1 MTENTPGAPGHQPER
16 PQQSAE
22 GTTPAEQPQASPWA
36 AAPQQ
41 PQQSP
46 AQPGGLADVGF
57 GEASP
62 AAGTPGAQPT
72 PGTPAAQSTPGT
84 QSGLGHSGA
93 QPGGA
98 SQSGAATHA
107 GQPGSGYGQ
116 PTAAS
121 PSGSGTP
128 GAHSG
133 SAYGTPSSHG
143 AQSSDVSGG
152 GHGGYPPP
160 GGPGYGAPLTNP
172 LGVPVQTVPQ
182 QRKAGGRGKLV
193 AGALALV
200 LLGGAIGG
208 GIGGAV
214 AYNLAGSS
222 TSASSGNALNQPKP
236 AAKDINSPAP
246 QGSIEQ
252 VAQKVLPSVVQLKV
266 TGQGAPGSGSGIVLS
281 SDGMILTNNH
291 VVESAAAGG
300 EILVQFNDGRTAKAK
315 IVGRDATSDLA
326 VVKVDGVSGLTPAEL
341 GRSDD
346 LRVGQQVVAIGAP
359 FGLSSTVTSGIVSA
373 VQRPVRTGESQDQAT
388 VMDAV
393 QTDASI
399 NPGNSGGPLVDMQ
412 GKVIGINSAIRT
424 ATGGQQQGGSIGL
437 GFAIPVDQV
446 RRIAEELIKNGKA
459 THSLLGVGLGQPTRN
474 QQTQG
479 ATVSQVTQGGA
490 AEQAGI
496 KVGDVITK
504 IDNRR
509 IEDADS
515 LIAAVRSYAPGSKVK
530 LTINTAGGDR
540 VVEVTLGS
548 QNLDNGPR

>member
-1 MTENTPGAPGHQPER
+1 MTENTPGAPGPKPER

-62 AAGTPGAQPT
+62 AAGTPVAQP
-72 PGTPAAQSTPGT
+72 A
-84 QSGLGHSGA
+84 SGA

-98 SQSGAATHA
+98 GQSVPG

-116 PTAAS
+116 PTSAN
-121 PSGSGTP
+121 PTGLGTP

-152 GHGGYPPP
+152 GPGGYPPP

-222 TSASSGNALNQPKP
+222 TSASSGNALNQPRP

-266 TGQGAPGSGSGIVLS
+266 TGQGAAGSGSGIVLS

-291 VVESAAAGG
+291 VVEAAAVGG

-315 IVGRDATSDLA
+315 IVGRDVTSDLA

-424 ATGGQQQGGSIGL
+424 AASGGAGGQQQGGSIGL

-474 QQTQG
+474 QQSQG

>member
-1 MTENTPGAPGHQPER
+1 MTENTPGAPGPQPER

-41 PQQSP
+41 RQGGP
-46 AQPGGLADVGF
+46 AEPGF
-57 GEASP
+57 GEAPTHPATPAALPAQGTSATSP
-62 AAGTPGAQPT
+62 AS
-72 PGTPAAQSTPGT
+72 GTPAA
-84 QSGLGHSGA
+84 
-93 QPGGA
+93 
-98 SQSGAATHA
+98 
-107 GQPGSGYGQ
+107 QPGSGYGQ
-116 PTAAS
+116 PT
-121 PSGSGTP
+121 SGNPAGLGTP
-128 GAHSG
+128 GAYAG

-143 AQSSDVSGG
+143 AQSSDVSSGG
-152 GHGGYPPP
+152 SGGYPPP

-182 QRKAGGRGKLV
+182 QRKTGGRGKLV

-222 TSASSGNALNQPKP
+222 NSASSGNALNQPKP

-266 TGQGAPGSGSGIVLS
+266 TGQTGSGSGSGIILS

-291 VVESAAAGG
+291 VVEAAANGG
-300 EILVQFNDGRTAKAK
+300 EILVQLNDGRTAKAK

-326 VVKVDGVSGLTPAEL
+326 VVKIDGVSGLTPAEL

-424 ATGGQQQGGSIGL
+424 AASGGAGGQQQGGSIGL

-459 THSLLGVGLGQPTRN
+459 THSLLGVGLAPATRN